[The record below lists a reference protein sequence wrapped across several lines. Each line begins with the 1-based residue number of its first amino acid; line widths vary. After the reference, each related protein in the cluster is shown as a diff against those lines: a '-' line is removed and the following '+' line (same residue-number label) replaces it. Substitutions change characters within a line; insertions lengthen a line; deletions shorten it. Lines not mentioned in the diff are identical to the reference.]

1 MCRVVAYYR
10 VSTDEQGR
18 SGLGLSAQKDAVA
31 SLCQARGWT
40 ITAEMTEVESGKRND
55 RPVLAEALHLAEV
68 TGATLV
74 VAKLDRLSRNVAFLA
89 QLQDSGVRFICA
101 DMPEANELTV
111 HIMAA
116 VAQAERKMIG
126 QRTRDALA
134 AAKRRG
140 CKRDGTPFKA
150 GRLGN
155 PNGAEA
161 LRRAAKGNAA
171 AVEAVRAGAAAR
183 ADKLARTIADIQA
196 AGFTSTPAIARELNA
211 RGILTPRGGSWHP
224 ASVGRLLGR
233 LQG

>member
-1 MCRVVAYYR
+1 LA
-10 VSTDEQGR
+10 SPPK
-18 SGLGLSAQKDAVA
+18 KDAVTR
-31 SLCQARGWT
+31 LCHERGWT
-40 ITAEMTEVESGKRND
+40 ITAKMTEVESGKKND
-55 RPVLAEALHLAEV
+55 RSVLAEALHLAEGA
-68 TGATLV
+68 GATLV
-74 VAKLDRLSRNVAFLA
+74 FAKLDRLPRNVRLLA
-89 QLQDSGVRFICA
+89 QLEDSGVRFICA
-101 DMPEANELTV
+101 EMPEENELTV

-140 CKRDGTPFKA
+140 CKRDTTPFKA
-150 GRLGN
+150 GRLSK

-161 LRRAAKGNAA
+161 LRRPAKGSAA
-171 AVEAVRAGAAAR
+171 DIEAVWAGAVTR

-224 ASVGRLLGR
+224 ASVGRLLVR
-233 LQG
+233 LAL